1 MTEAGSG
8 REEAPYVD
16 EGAGGTP
23 ESLILDIGGDVGA
36 LILYADESCLG
47 HEIDITRSGLPQ
59 SHHTH
64 TMIRRR
70 RAVDRECVAGVY
82 PELESGTY
90 TVWGL
95 DGRPL
100 ADVIIDGGHVTE
112 IDAGDCR
119 GTAL

>member
-1 MTEAGSG
+1 MTVGAPGSEEIPFSDEAS
-8 REEAPYVD
+8 E
-16 EGAGGTP
+16 TP

-36 LILYADESCLG
+36 LVLYADASCLG
-47 HEIDITRSGLPQ
+47 QEIDITRAGLPR

-70 RAVDRECVAGVY
+70 RSLDKELVAGVY

-95 DGRPL
+95 DGNAL
-100 ADVIIDGGHVTE
+100 AEVVIDGGQVTE
-112 IDAGDCR
+112 FDAGDCCR
-119 GTAL
+119 KTS